1 MSDSAVSA
9 MLEMYRS
16 FSEGGTRAPRDRNAE
31 STTPRGLEE
40 FARSVFAPAYRA
52 AA

>member
-16 FSEGGTRAPRDRNAE
+16 VSEGGIRAPRDRNAE
-31 STTPRGLEE
+31 STTPTGLEE

-52 AA
+52 MA

>member
-1 MSDSAVSA
+1 